1 MSFSRDKIY
10 LYSPEIL
17 LVIYRVLANLV
28 AHQAETLGTGNRRLR
43 SNFQWY
49 FYIEEI
55 DLAYLQ
61 KC

>member
-10 LYSPEIL
+10 LYSPAIL
-17 LVIYRVLANLV
+17 LVIYRVLANPV
-28 AHQAETLGTGNRRLR
+28 AHQAETLGTGNRRLL
-43 SNFQWY
+43 SNFQWH

-61 KC
+61 KW